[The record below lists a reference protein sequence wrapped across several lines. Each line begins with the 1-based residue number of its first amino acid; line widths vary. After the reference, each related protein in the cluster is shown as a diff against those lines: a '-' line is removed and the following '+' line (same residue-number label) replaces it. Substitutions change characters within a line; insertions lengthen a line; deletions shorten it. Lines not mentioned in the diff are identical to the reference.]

1 MQSTDTERLH
11 ARLREVLVMARKA
24 KKLTQIDLAEKL
36 GETQAWVSR
45 YETGPRK
52 LDVAEFLII
61 THAIGVDPSAL
72 LRKVASAMDVL
83 KRKSI

>member
-1 MQSTDTERLH
+1 MQSTDTEHLH
-11 ARLREVLVMARKA
+11 ARLREVLILARKS

-61 THAIGVDPSAL
+61 ARAIGVDPGRL
-72 LRKVASAMDVL
+72 LRRLD
-83 KRKSI
+83 